1 VEVQTQG
8 LNPRDNQEE
17 VMGLVKLGRLLQD
30 VEVDRI
36 IEAGWLATLVR
47 DMSVVLEDLGL
58 SRIPRIP

>member
-30 VEVDRI
+30 VEVDHI
-36 IEAGWLATLVR
+36 I
-47 DMSVVLEDLGL
+47 
-58 SRIPRIP
+58 